1 MIIFILL
8 FLLKLVI
15 AFILWLV
22 MAVGIQVAL
31 SGISKTHSSIDPYAI
46 AIIWWTI
53 IFMAGLAHCN
63 IASIPLYL
71 GAIPVALAHCRVA
84 RNPHSRHAEF
94 YVIIE
99 SMRNVSAPFIA
110 LRTWLIRE
118 TPTIQKMMSSPR
130 LAPLLPCRRKVISK
144 DKQD

>member
-1 MIIFILL
+1 MIISILL
-8 FLLKLVI
+8 FVSWLVI

-22 MAVGIQVAL
+22 IAVGIQVAL
-31 SGISKTHSSIDPYAI
+31 SDISKTHSSIDPYAI

-53 IFMAGLAHCN
+53 IFMAGLSGCN
-63 IASIPLYL
+63 IAGIPLFL
-71 GAIPVALAHCRVA
+71 GAIPVAVAHCRVA
-84 RNPHSRHAEF
+84 RNPHPRHAEF

-99 SMRNVSAPFIA
+99 SMRNVRAPFIA
-110 LRTWLIRE
+110 IRTWFIRE

-130 LAPLLPCRRKVISK
+130 LTSLLPCRWKVISK

>member
-53 IFMAGLAHCN
+53 IFMAGLASTLQFRQHPSLSWSYPC
-63 IASIPLYL
+63 SVGSLSS
-71 GAIPVALAHCRVA
+71 GQ
-84 RNPHSRHAEF
+84 E
-94 YVIIE
+94 
-99 SMRNVSAPFIA
+99 SAPATCGI
-110 LRTWLIRE
+110 I
-118 TPTIQKMMSSPR
+118 
-130 LAPLLPCRRKVISK
+130 CNY
-144 DKQD
+144 